1 MCIYCL
7 LFWVITVFI
16 FDIRSCCSCLACRSW
31 WRRWRL
37 RLSVQHSTAPT
48 TLTGPSQTTRT
59 CGSLEGDTSTR
70 TSSARTNMLN
80 TSSTVTCRTNWVSSH
95 HLQCVCV
102 FNIWSLK
109 SIYYLVTCSLLD
121 LVNIKHKKNSLGH
134 SFRGHQTNLQS
145 NQLVLQHPEGETR
158 IIVFHETYP
167 EMNYV
172 HVKGLFGDSTAG
184 DVV

>member
-1 MCIYCL
+1 M
-7 LFWVITVFI
+7 
-16 FDIRSCCSCLACRSW
+16 ACRSW